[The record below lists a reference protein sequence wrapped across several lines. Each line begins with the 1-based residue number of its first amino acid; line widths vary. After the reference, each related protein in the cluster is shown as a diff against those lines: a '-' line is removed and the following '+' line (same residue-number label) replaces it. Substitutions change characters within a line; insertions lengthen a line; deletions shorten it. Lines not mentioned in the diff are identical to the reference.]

1 MFKVT
6 LLTPKEEL
14 YVGLALKVI
23 LPTQEG
29 QITVLDFHQ
38 PLLSRL
44 SAGVISIDERWLFK
58 IKDGI
63 VQMSGLELLGIV
75 QT

>member
-6 LLTPKEEL
+6 LLTPQEEL

-23 LPTQEG
+23 LPTEDG
-29 QITVLDFHQ
+29 QLTILDFHQ

-44 SAGVISIDERWLFK
+44 AKVTVSIDDRWLFP

-63 VQMSGLELLGIV
+63 AKMSGFELVGIV
-75 QT
+75 ET

>member
-44 SAGVISIDERWLFK
+44 AGGVISIDERWLFK

-75 QT
+75 DT

>member
-14 YVGLALKVI
+14 YVGLALKAI
-23 LPTQEG
+23 LPTEDG
-29 QITVLDFHQ
+29 QLTILDFHQ
-38 PLLSRL
+38 PILTRL
-44 SAGVISIDERWLFK
+44 TQGTISIDDRWTFS

-63 VQMSGLELLGIV
+63 AKMSGLELLGIV
-75 QT
+75 ET

>member
-6 LLTPKEEL
+6 IVTPQEEL

-29 QITVLDFHQ
+29 EITLLDFHQ

-44 SAGVISIDERWLFK
+44 AAGVISIDERWLFR

-63 VQMSGLELLGIV
+63 AQMSGLELLGIV
-75 QT
+75 ET

>member
-6 LLTPKEEL
+6 LLTPKEQL
-14 YVGLALKVI
+14 YIGLALKVI

-29 QITVLDFHQ
+29 EITILDFHQ
-38 PLLSRL
+38 PILSRL
-44 SAGVISIDERWLFK
+44 AQGVISVDDRWLFK

-63 VQMSGLELLGIV
+63 AQMSGLELLGMV
-75 QT
+75 ET

>member
-6 LLTPKEEL
+6 LITPKEQL
-14 YVGLALKVI
+14 YIGLALKVI

-29 QITVLDFHQ
+29 QITILDFHQ

-44 SAGVISIDERWLFK
+44 TAGVISVDDRWLFK

-63 VQMSGLELLGIV
+63 AQMSGLELLGIV
-75 QT
+75 EA

>member
-14 YVGLALKVI
+14 YVGLGEKVV
-23 LPTQEG
+23 LPTEDG
-29 QITVLDFHQ
+29 EVTVLDFHQ
-38 PLLSRL
+38 PLLTRL
-44 SAGVISIDERWLFK
+44 TCGIVSIDDRWLFP

-63 VQMSGLELLGIV
+63 AQMSGFELIGIV

>member
-6 LLTPKEEL
+6 LLTPQEEL

-23 LPTQEG
+23 LPTEDG
-29 QITVLDFHQ
+29 QLTILDFHQ

-44 SAGVISIDERWLFK
+44 AKGTVSIDDRWVFP

-63 VQMSGLELLGIV
+63 AKMSGFELVGIV
-75 QT
+75 ET

>member
-1 MFKVT
+1 MFKVN
-6 LLTPKEEL
+6 LLTPQEEL

-23 LPTQEG
+23 LPTEEG
-29 QITVLDFHQ
+29 QLTILDFHQ
-38 PLLSRL
+38 PLLARL
-44 SAGVISIDERWLFK
+44 TKGTISIDDRWFFP

-63 VQMSGLELLGIV
+63 VKMSGLELAGIV

>member
-6 LLTPKEEL
+6 ILTPQEEL

-23 LPTQEG
+23 LPTEDG
-29 QITVLDFHQ
+29 QMTILDFHQ
-38 PLLSRL
+38 PLLTRL
-44 SAGVISIDERWLFK
+44 TKGTISIDDRWLFS

-63 VQMSGLELLGIV
+63 ARMSGFELVGIV

>member
-1 MFKVT
+1 VFKVT

-14 YVGLALKVI
+14 YVGLALKVV
-23 LPTQEG
+23 LPTEDG
-29 QITVLDFHQ
+29 QLTILDFHQ

-44 SAGVISIDERWLFK
+44 AKGTVSIDDRWTFP

-63 VQMSGLELLGIV
+63 AKMSGFELMGIV
-75 QT
+75 EV

>member
-6 LLTPKEEL
+6 ILTPKEEL

-23 LPTQEG
+23 LPTEDG
-29 QITVLDFHQ
+29 QLSILDFHQ
-38 PLLSRL
+38 PIFTRL
-44 SAGVISIDERWLFK
+44 TRGNIFIDDRWLFP

-63 VQMSGLELLGIV
+63 AKMSGFELVGIV
-75 QT
+75 ET

>member
-6 LLTPKEEL
+6 LLTPKKEL

-29 QITVLDFHQ
+29 EITVLDFHQ
-38 PLLSRL
+38 PILSRL
-44 SAGVISIDERWLFK
+44 AAGVVSVDDRWLFR

-63 VQMSGLELLGIV
+63 AQMSGLELLGIV
-75 QT
+75 EA

>member
-6 LLTPKEEL
+6 LLTPKKEL

-29 QITVLDFHQ
+29 EITVLDFHQ
-38 PLLSRL
+38 PILSRL
-44 SAGVISIDERWLFK
+44 AQGVISVDDRWLFK

-63 VQMSGLELLGIV
+63 AQMSGLELLGIV
-75 QT
+75 EA

>member
-38 PLLSRL
+38 PILSRL
-44 SAGVISIDERWLFK
+44 AAGVISIDERWLFK

-75 QT
+75 ET